1 MGIEPFSQDNDLQQ
15 QKKHVEQECE
25 GTEGIWEVE
34 ADHIRDTGCG
44 ACSQHGSGYKSH
56 AQGVGHDSEEED
68 RIAFDQFILITHYY
82 SITIPYI

>member
-34 ADHIRDTGCG
+34 ADHIGDTGCW

-56 AQGVGHDSEEED
+56 TQGVGHDSEEED